1 MKLTGFLF
9 YSKVGKW
16 YASVL
21 LTRQISGGSIPS
33 LGAKK
38 CTGDTLAS
46 GAREVTVGVSPA
58 RWWNCDN
65 QNVAQMAERTV
76 RGGEA
81 GGS

>member
-1 MKLTGFLF
+1 M
-9 YSKVGKW
+9 
-16 YASVL
+16 
-21 LTRQISGGSIPS
+21 GG
-33 LGAKK
+33 G
-38 CTGDTLAS
+38 
-46 GAREVTVGVSPA
+46 EVMVGVSLA

>member
-1 MKLTGFLF
+1 MEIRILPLE
-9 YSKVGKW
+9 
-16 YASVL
+16 L
-21 LTRQISGGSIPS
+21 
-33 LGAKK
+33 KK
-38 CTGDTLAS
+38 CTGDTLAV
-46 GAREVTVGVSPA
+46 GAREVISRRRSD